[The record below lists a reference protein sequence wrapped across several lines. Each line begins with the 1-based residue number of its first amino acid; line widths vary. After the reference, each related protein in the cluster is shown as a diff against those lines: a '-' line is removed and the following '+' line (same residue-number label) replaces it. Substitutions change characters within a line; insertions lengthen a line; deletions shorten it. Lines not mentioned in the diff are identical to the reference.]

1 MSEKMK
7 KKGTGNREQ
16 GSGILVDIY
25 DGISIKQ
32 AEALRGLL
40 MSARKNLVDALFHAK
55 TDPDVAESYLRCAEP
70 FELVKNRN
78 IIRLYYFYKGIVVAI
93 TSLGLAVVFK
103 KGSAMPVI
111 RYARKAGAK

>member
-1 MSEKMK
+1 MK
-7 KKGTGNREQ
+7 KKGSGNRDQEA
-16 GSGILVDIY
+16 GSIVNIH

-32 AEALRGLL
+32 AEDLRGALL
-40 MSARKNLVDALFHAK
+40 SARANLVNALLHAK
-55 TDPDVAESYLRCAEP
+55 TDPAVAESYLRCAEP

-93 TSLGLAVVFK
+93 TSLGLAGCFK
-103 KGSAMPVI
+103 KGSAFPVI

>member
-1 MSEKMK
+1 MKEK
-7 KKGTGNREQ
+7 GSGIREQ

-55 TDPDVAESYLRCAEP
+55 TDPAVAESYLRFAEP

-93 TSLGLAVVFK
+93 TSLGLAVCFK

>member
-1 MSEKMK
+1 MK
-7 KKGTGNREQ
+7 EKGTGIREQ
-16 GSGILVDIY
+16 GTGSLVNIH

-32 AEALRGLL
+32 TKALRGLL
-40 MSARKNLVDALFHAK
+40 MSARKNLVDALFRAK

-78 IIRLYYFYKGIVVAI
+78 IIRLYYFYKGVVVSI
-93 TSLGLAVVFK
+93 TSLGLAVCFK
-103 KGSAMPVI
+103 KGSALPVI